1 MASISTKK
9 DDRCSMRRISERVK
23 TQVEKKKVAE
33 AKTAE
38 KAAEKARVDAEKR
51 EQDDRQLSLFDL

>member
-1 MASISTKK
+1 
-9 DDRCSMRRISERVK
+9 MRRISERVK